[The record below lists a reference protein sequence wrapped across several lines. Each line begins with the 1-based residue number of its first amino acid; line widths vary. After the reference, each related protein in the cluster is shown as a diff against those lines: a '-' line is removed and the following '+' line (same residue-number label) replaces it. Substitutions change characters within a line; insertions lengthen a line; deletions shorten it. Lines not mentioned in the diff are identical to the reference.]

1 MNKNLKLIANDRE
14 LQEVISDLESL
25 LFKFL
30 NSDLPHYNP
39 TKAQRL
45 IKKYNNGYK
54 IQIPL
59 GEINSDFDGMF
70 VSFGPDLN
78 TKGGFK
84 SESKEVWLYL
94 IPAEELQD
102 RETTMESVNDLKDY
116 YTNTYRDVFRKQLE
130 YMVQALGGIN
140 LSDQGEKEFLYTS
153 AEIND
158 YLSRIT
164 STILQYIEEVERF
177 RSDPTA
183 YRSHLNSVLRV
194 LQFGFEKFYNFLVDE
209 ILSDHPELLSYLDGA
224 KKESMN
230 IFRIRTRLKKIQRVI
245 AQDQVKK
252 IKRKLY
258 KFREMKTPRDFINN
272 FTETFRGFFGEGV
285 NLDWFF
291 KSEMGPELMQEFW
304 TRFLN
309 KHFFNQIKKLK
320 YVDKEKLEQKIIQAH
335 ENLQEEYEEKLK
347 RPTEEDLQAS
357 VFMDQIRRRI
367 RDYSRQFDSI
377 ARFKDDIFD
386 SEKTLFGYAVNY
398 ILNDYENLKH
408 NKGIRERKEEL
419 RDHIL
424 EAFDSL
430 GITDEEVRAHLEE
443 SEKEGSEFDEIRNI
457 SGDLSDMF
465 NMDELK
471 ISEIVPFIMV
481 SDDLLYEN
489 MLDAHSDLFT
499 GHANPRGLYSK
510 IMNRFLRESFGF
522 DWLIQLRNYISQG
535 NIPKK
540 EYEYYRKFIQDLSGS
555 IQEDLMN
562 ALRSAVGG
570 KKTVGSAALLDRLER
585 YTDTQ
590 DWEKFAKTLK
600 DVHVGNYDLNEITR
614 LMVILSEIPTGINQK
629 DMPVEEETAL
639 KEISIKLDD
648 FTEFFEKEVK
658 RLEGDIEQ
666 YPEWNPKRGEIPREI
681 SLTAFENFQS
691 IVHSIQDAIH
701 LVINKEED
709 LAEKEAEE
717 VAEEVDETEPMPEEG
732 EESGDLGELSEEE
745 QTALNDFQNESF
757 FDSDEERQKAEEGL
771 EEDPG
776 DLEFPDLDPEL
787 MKKMQEFSD
796 ESEVQ
801 ETPGE
806 S

>member
-1 MNKNLKLIANDRE
+1 MNKNLKLIANDQE
-14 LQEVISDLESL
+14 LQEVISDVESL
-25 LFKFL
+25 IFKFL

-45 IKKYNNGYK
+45 IKKHNNGYK

-59 GEINSDFDGMF
+59 GEINSDFEGMF

-84 SESKEVWLYL
+84 PESKEVWLYL

-102 RETTMESVNDLKDY
+102 RETTMESINNLKDY

-130 YMVQALGGIN
+130 YMVQALGGVELTN
-140 LSDQGEKEFLYTS
+140 APRGNNLYTS
-153 AEIND
+153 SEIND
-158 YLSRIT
+158 YLSNLT
-164 STILQYIEEVERF
+164 TTILQYLEEIDRF
-177 RSDPTA
+177 KSDPTS
-183 YRSHLNSVLRV
+183 YRSKINTAIRILEGN
-194 LQFGFEKFYNFLVDE
+194 FENFYKFLISD
-209 ILSDHPELLSYLDGA
+209 ILKDYPELLNYLDGA
-224 KKESMN
+224 KEESMN
-230 IFRIRTRLKKIQRVI
+230 IFRIRNRLKKIHRVI
-245 AQDQVKK
+245 AQAQVKK
-252 IKRKLY
+252 LKQKLY

-309 KHFFNQIKKLK
+309 KHFFNQVKKLK
-320 YVDKEKLEQKIIQAH
+320 YVDKERLEQKIIQAH
-335 ENLQEEYEEKLK
+335 ENLQEEYEEKLR
-347 RPTEEDLQAS
+347 RPTEEDLQAG
-357 VFMDQIRRRI
+357 VFMDQIRKRI
-367 RDYSRQFDSI
+367 REYSRQFDSI

-430 GITDEEVRAHLEE
+430 GITDEEVRSHLEE

-457 SGDLSDMF
+457 SGDLSDKF

-522 DWLIQLRNYISQG
+522 DWLIQLRNHISQG

-600 DVHVGNYDLNEITR
+600 DVHVANYDLNEITR

-648 FTEFFEKEVK
+648 FTEFFEKEVE
-658 RLEGDIEQ
+658 RLERDIEQ
-666 YPEWNPKRGEIPREI
+666 YPEWNPKRGEVPREI
-681 SLTAFENFQS
+681 SLTAFENFQA

-701 LVINKEED
+701 LVNNKEEEQ
-709 LAEKEAEE
+709 AEEEAAEAEE
-717 VAEEVDETEPMPEEG
+717 TAAETEPMPEEG
-732 EESGDLGELSEEE
+732 MEGELPAEDDFGSEEE
-745 QTALNDFQNESF
+745 TPLEPEA
-757 FDSDEERQKAEEGL
+757 DETPMEWPEI
-771 EEDPG
+771 
-776 DLEFPDLDPEL
+776 DPEIL
-787 MKKMQEFSD
+787 KQLQGPTD
-796 ESEVQ
+796 ESELQ
-801 ETPGE
+801 ETSGE